1 MNKISHL
8 LSHFFSHF
16 SPFRIQLVIFFA
28 FDNGMKKG
36 MEKIPHIFLQYHLY
50 LFARKSGTKKNAKR
64 DEEIF
69 VFRILFLLFSVQAVV
84 DGTEGIKREMRKGIP
99 IDTSFQGNYGLFSL
113 YQKQQKN
120 KENKSIPNSH
130 FSPLLYFFTNRAC
143 SQYKKRNGEQHFQTK
158 KNL

>member
-1 MNKISHL
+1 
-8 LSHFFSHF
+8 
-16 SPFRIQLVIFFA
+16 
-28 FDNGMKKG
+28 MKKG

-99 IDTSFQGNYGLFSL
+99 IDTSF
-113 YQKQQKN
+113 
-120 KENKSIPNSH
+120 
-130 FSPLLYFFTNRAC
+130 
-143 SQYKKRNGEQHFQTK
+143 
-158 KNL
+158 